1 MWTALSHGR
10 TLGCLSRESQLGA
23 ERASNV
29 GATHFSLLWL
39 WIWWDWLLALPPW
52 LLSGILSQKL
62 PFLRL
67 QLSVRV
73 SVMATEMKLG
83 QWRPACCYCCHLLA
97 LFEPFY
103 QNHKVFGIETA
114 ETDLSELQGS
124 GRFLNRFG
132 ILWQPISGWQGA
144 LLAWSQR
151 VGEDGSFE
159 SHLLSKISLI
169 RALSLWSNHFLE
181 PTRLIV
187 NLFLPLPA
195 QGLELQYDFWGPV
208 DIQTIVS
215 VLFLLEN
222 VLLDNTF
229 KIIFVVCMYNV
240 WVWVHVCHSMCVKV
254 RGQLLNN
261 QWSPDLCG

>member
-1 MWTALSHGR
+1 MSVG
-10 TLGCLSRESQLGA
+10 SRLDCPRCERHCPMAGPWAVWESQLGA

-83 QWRPACCYCCHLLA
+83 QWRPACCYAVICWLCLNS
-97 LFEPFY
+97 FVKI
-103 QNHKVFGIETA
+103 KVFGIETA

-124 GRFLNRFG
+124 GRSFLNRFS

-151 VGEDGSFE
+151 VGARGFF
-159 SHLLSKISLI
+159 
-169 RALSLWSNHFLE
+169 WE
-181 PTRLIV
+181 P
-187 NLFLPLPA
+187 
-195 QGLELQYDFWGPV
+195 
-208 DIQTIVS
+208 
-215 VLFLLEN
+215 
-222 VLLDNTF
+222 
-229 KIIFVVCMYNV
+229 FV
-240 WVWVHVCHSMCVKV
+240 K
-254 RGQLLNN
+254 
-261 QWSPDLCG
+261 